1 MSVLDAL
8 PEGITG
14 IDTYMGGASE
24 ITAGFLLAGDRPAL
38 IETGPAKVAGA
49 VAAGVADAGLDPADL
64 AWIVVTHIHLDH
76 AGGVGDLV
84 RTFPNAT
91 VVVHPAGARH
101 LVDPER
107 LLASS
112 ARVYGPLMD
121 TVYGGLTPVEAARIR
136 AAEDGE
142 VLDLGGRRLELLH
155 APGHA
160 KHHLAVFEPDLGAL
174 FAGDGV
180 GVLLP
185 STGVLR
191 PATPPPDFDRDLAV
205 ASLRR
210 FAERNP
216 AHLVLTH
223 FGPITPP
230 ADRLA
235 EAEDKLLRWCET
247 AERAAQEHGLELD
260 HIEAALRERF
270 EQEEGHRAL
279 DPERFELLNSY
290 ESNAAGLLRWIQQR
304 QARATDAAGG
314 RGAQAT
320 RRGPI
325 RGGARPAAHHDRA
338 GRRPGQ
344 RADPCAHPVEGQ
356 PGRGRPWLDRRR
368 HRGRAGGQPR
378 HRGPGPH
385 EVRRRRGW
393 TPRCTANRP
402 RASTAAGWTGS
413 RRPGWSR

>member
-8 PEGITG
+8 PGGITG
-14 IDTYMGGASE
+14 IDTHMGGVSE
-24 ITAGFLLAGDRPAL
+24 ITAGFLLGGERPAL
-38 IETGPAKVAGA
+38 VETGPAKVADA
-49 VAAGVADAGLDPADL
+49 VAREVTAAGLDPADL

-84 RTFPNAT
+84 RRFPNAT

-112 ARVYGPLMD
+112 ARVYGRLMD
-121 TVYGGLTPVEAARIR
+121 TVYGGLTPVEADRVR
-136 AAEDGE
+136 AAGDGE
-142 VLDLGGRRLELLH
+142 TLDLGGRRLELLH

-174 FAGDGV
+174 FAGDGG

-205 ASLRR
+205 ASLHR
-210 FAERNP
+210 FAERDP

-230 ADRLA
+230 AERLA
-235 EAEDKLLRWCET
+235 EAEAKLLRWCET
-247 AERAAQEHGLELD
+247 AERAAEEQGPELD

-270 EQEEGHRAL
+270 EREEGHESG
-279 DPERFELLNSY
+279 DP
-290 ESNAAGLLRWIQQR
+290 
-304 QARATDAAGG
+304 
-314 RGAQAT
+314 
-320 RRGPI
+320 
-325 RGGARPAAHHDRA
+325 
-338 GRRPGQ
+338 
-344 RADPCAHPVEGQ
+344 
-356 PGRGRPWLDRRR
+356 
-368 HRGRAGGQPR
+368 
-378 HRGPGPH
+378 
-385 EVRRRRGW
+385 
-393 TPRCTANRP
+393 
-402 RASTAAGWTGS
+402 
-413 RRPGWSR
+413 

>member
-1 MSVLDAL
+1 
-8 PEGITG
+8 
-14 IDTYMGGASE
+14 
-24 ITAGFLLAGDRPAL
+24 
-38 IETGPAKVAGA
+38 
-49 VAAGVADAGLDPADL
+49 
-64 AWIVVTHIHLDH
+64 VVTHIHLDH

-121 TVYGGLTPVEAARIR
+121 TVYGGLTPVEAARIK
-136 AAEDGE
+136 AAEDEE
-142 VLDLGGRRLELLH
+142 VIDLGGRRLELLH

-191 PATPPPDFDRDLAV
+191 PATPPPDFDRDQAV

-216 AHLVLTH
+216 SHLILTH

-247 AERAAQEHGLELD
+247 AERAAQEHGAELD
-260 HIEAALRERF
+260 HIQAALRDRF

-304 QARATDAAGG
+304 Q
-314 RGAQAT
+314 
-320 RRGPI
+320 
-325 RGGARPAAHHDRA
+325 RPAA
-338 GRRPGQ
+338 Q
-344 RADPCAHPVEGQ
+344 
-356 PGRGRPWLDRRR
+356 
-368 HRGRAGGQPR
+368 
-378 HRGPGPH
+378 
-385 EVRRRRGW
+385 
-393 TPRCTANRP
+393 
-402 RASTAAGWTGS
+402 
-413 RRPGWSR
+413 

>member
-1 MSVLDAL
+1 MWGEPAPPTAPQERLCHGPSDRQEDAVSVLDAL
-8 PEGITG
+8 PQGITG
-14 IDTYMGGASE
+14 IDTFMGGTSQ
-24 ITAGFLLAGDRPAL
+24 ITAGFLLSGDQPAL
-38 IETGPAKVAGA
+38 IETGPSKVAEA
-49 VAAGVADAGLDPADL
+49 VAAGVAGAGLDPADL

-91 VVVHPAGARH
+91 VVVHPAGA
-101 LVDPER
+101 
-107 LLASS
+107 
-112 ARVYGPLMD
+112 
-121 TVYGGLTPVEAARIR
+121 
-136 AAEDGE
+136 
-142 VLDLGGRRLELLH
+142 RRLELLH

-205 ASLRR
+205 ASLHR
-210 FAERNP
+210 FAERDP

-247 AERAAQEHGLELD
+247 AERAAQEHGPGLD

-270 EQEEGHRAL
+270 EQEEGHKAR

-290 ESNAAGLLRWIQQR
+290 ESNAAGLLRWIRQR
-304 QARATDAAGG
+304 QPAAG
-314 RGAQAT
+314 
-320 RRGPI
+320 
-325 RGGARPAAHHDRA
+325 D
-338 GRRPGQ
+338 
-344 RADPCAHPVEGQ
+344 D
-356 PGRGRPWLDRRR
+356 
-368 HRGRAGGQPR
+368 
-378 HRGPGPH
+378 
-385 EVRRRRGW
+385 
-393 TPRCTANRP
+393 
-402 RASTAAGWTGS
+402 
-413 RRPGWSR
+413 

>member
-1 MSVLDAL
+1 VSVLDAL
-8 PEGITG
+8 PDGVTG
-14 IDTYMGGASE
+14 IDTHMGGVSE
-24 ITAGFLLAGDRPAL
+24 ITAGYLVRAERPAL
-38 IETGPAKVAGA
+38 IETGPSKVAAA
-49 VAAGVADAGLDPADL
+49 VADGVGRAGLPPEDL
-64 AWIVVTHIHLDH
+64 SWIVVTHVHLDH

-121 TVYGGLTPVEAARIR
+121 TVYGGLTPVEAGRVK

-160 KHHLAVFEPDLGAL
+160 KHHLAVFEPDLGVL

-210 FAERNP
+210 FADRNP

-230 ADRLA
+230 AERLA
-235 EAEDKLLRWCET
+235 EAEDKLRRWCAT
-247 AERAAQEHGLELD
+247 AEQAAAEHGPELD

-270 EQEEGHRAL
+270 EREEGHEAG

-290 ESNAAGLLRWIQQR
+290 HSNAAGLLRWIQQR
-304 QARATDAAGG
+304 QDPP
-314 RGAQAT
+314 T
-320 RRGPI
+320 RP
-325 RGGARPAAHHDRA
+325 
-338 GRRPGQ
+338 
-344 RADPCAHPVEGQ
+344 
-356 PGRGRPWLDRRR
+356 
-368 HRGRAGGQPR
+368 
-378 HRGPGPH
+378 
-385 EVRRRRGW
+385 
-393 TPRCTANRP
+393 
-402 RASTAAGWTGS
+402 
-413 RRPGWSR
+413 

>member
-8 PEGITG
+8 PDGITG
-14 IDTYMGGASE
+14 IDTHMGGASE
-24 ITAGFLLAGDRPAL
+24 ITAGFLLAGERPAL

-49 VAAGVADAGLDPADL
+49 IADGVAGAGLDPADL

-101 LVDPER
+101 LVDPAR

-121 TVYGGLTPVEAARIR
+121 TVYGGLTPVEASRIK

-142 VLDLGGRRLELLH
+142 AIDLGGRRLELLH

-160 KHHLAVFEPDLGAL
+160 KHHLAVFEPDQGTL

-185 STGVLR
+185 SNGVLR

-205 ASLRR
+205 ASLHR

-230 ADRLA
+230 AERLA

-247 AERAAQEHGLELD
+247 AEQAAKDHGAELD

-270 EQEEGHRAL
+270 EREEGHHAA

-304 QARATDAAGG
+304 QARSDAG
-314 RGAQAT
+314 
-320 RRGPI
+320 
-325 RGGARPAAHHDRA
+325 
-338 GRRPGQ
+338 
-344 RADPCAHPVEGQ
+344 
-356 PGRGRPWLDRRR
+356 
-368 HRGRAGGQPR
+368 
-378 HRGPGPH
+378 
-385 EVRRRRGW
+385 
-393 TPRCTANRP
+393 
-402 RASTAAGWTGS
+402 
-413 RRPGWSR
+413 

>member
-1 MSVLDAL
+1 MSSGTGAPEPAIIGDGVLQV
-8 PEGITG
+8 
-14 IDTYMGGASE
+14 DTLLGGWDRV
-24 ITAGFLLAGDRPAL
+24 TAGYVVQGPNPVLVETGSQSSVPVLLEALAG
-38 IETGPAKVAGA
+38 I
-49 VAAGVADAGLDPADL
+49 GLGPADL
-64 AWIVVTHIHLDH
+64 SAVVVTHIHLDH

-101 LVDPER
+101 LADPER

-121 TVYGGLTPVEAARIR
+121 TVYGELTPVEAARIK

-205 ASLRR
+205 ASLHR

-247 AERAAQEHGLELD
+247 AERAAQEHGPELD

-270 EQEEGHRAL
+270 EQEEGHKAR

-290 ESNAAGLLRWIQQR
+290 GSNAAGLLRWIQQR
-304 QARATDAAGG
+304 Q
-314 RGAQAT
+314 
-320 RRGPI
+320 PK
-325 RGGARPAAHHDRA
+325 P
-338 GRRPGQ
+338 
-344 RADPCAHPVEGQ
+344 EG
-356 PGRGRPWLDRRR
+356 
-368 HRGRAGGQPR
+368 
-378 HRGPGPH
+378 
-385 EVRRRRGW
+385 
-393 TPRCTANRP
+393 
-402 RASTAAGWTGS
+402 
-413 RRPGWSR
+413 

>member
-1 MSVLDAL
+1 VSVLDAL
-8 PEGITG
+8 PAGVTG
-14 IDTYMGGASE
+14 IDTHMGGQSE
-24 ITAGFLLAGDRPAL
+24 ITAGFLLDGERPAL
-38 IETGPAKVAGA
+38 IETGPARAAEA
-49 VAAGVADAGLDPADL
+49 VAQGVARAGLAPDDL
-64 AWIVVTHIHLDH
+64 AWIVLTHVHLDH

-91 VVVHPAGARH
+91 VVVHSAGARH

-142 VLDLGGRRLELLH
+142 TLDLGGRRLEIIH

-160 KHHLAVFEPDLGAL
+160 KHHVAVFEPDLGAL

-180 GVLLP
+180 GTLLP

-210 FAERNP
+210 FAQRRP
-216 AHLVLTH
+216 QHLVLTH
-223 FGPITPP
+223 FGPVTPP

-235 EAEDKLLRWCET
+235 EAEEKLLRWCET
-247 AERAAQEHGLELD
+247 AEAAAREHGPEVD

-270 EQEEGHRAL
+270 EQQEGHQAADL
-279 DPERFELLNSY
+279 DRYALLNTY
-290 ESNAAGLLRWIQQR
+290 QSNAAGLARWIKLKQQ
-304 QARATDAAGG
+304 QAGG
-314 RGAQAT
+314 
-320 RRGPI
+320 
-325 RGGARPAAHHDRA
+325 PA
-338 GRRPGQ
+338 
-344 RADPCAHPVEGQ
+344 
-356 PGRGRPWLDRRR
+356 
-368 HRGRAGGQPR
+368 
-378 HRGPGPH
+378 
-385 EVRRRRGW
+385 
-393 TPRCTANRP
+393 
-402 RASTAAGWTGS
+402 
-413 RRPGWSR
+413 

>member
-1 MSVLDAL
+1 MTGVIARRFAVSVLDAL

-49 VAAGVADAGLDPADL
+49 VAAGVAGAGLDPADL

-270 EQEEGHRAL
+270 EQEEGPHAM
-279 DPERFELLNSY
+279 DPEQSALLNSF

-304 QARATDAAGG
+304 QARATDG
-314 RGAQAT
+314 
-320 RRGPI
+320 
-325 RGGARPAAHHDRA
+325 
-338 GRRPGQ
+338 
-344 RADPCAHPVEGQ
+344 
-356 PGRGRPWLDRRR
+356 
-368 HRGRAGGQPR
+368 
-378 HRGPGPH
+378 
-385 EVRRRRGW
+385 
-393 TPRCTANRP
+393 
-402 RASTAAGWTGS
+402 
-413 RRPGWSR
+413 

>member
-1 MSVLDAL
+1 VSVLDAL
-8 PEGITG
+8 PAGVTG
-14 IDTYMGGASE
+14 IDTYMGGVSE
-24 ITAGFLLAGDRPAL
+24 ITAGFLLAGQRPAL
-38 IETGPAKVAGA
+38 VETGPAKVASK
-49 VAAGVADAGLDPADL
+49 VAAGVTRAGLDPADL

-91 VVVHPAGARH
+91 VVVHPAGVRH

-121 TVYGGLTPVEAARIR
+121 AVYGGLTPVEAGRVR
-136 AAEDGE
+136 AADDGE

-160 KHHLAVFEPDLGAL
+160 KHHLAVFEPDLGVL

-210 FAERNP
+210 FADRNP

-223 FGPITPP
+223 FGPIGPP
-230 ADRLA
+230 AERLA
-235 EAEDKLLRWCET
+235 EAEDKLRRWCAT
-247 AERAAQEHGLELD
+247 AEQAAAEHGPELD

-270 EQEEGHRAL
+270 EREEGHQAG

-290 ESNAAGLLRWIQQR
+290 HSNAAGLLRWIQTR
-304 QARATDAAGG
+304 QA
-314 RGAQAT
+314 
-320 RRGPI
+320 P
-325 RGGARPAAHHDRA
+325 PDR
-338 GRRPGQ
+338 
-344 RADPCAHPVEGQ
+344 
-356 PGRGRPWLDRRR
+356 
-368 HRGRAGGQPR
+368 
-378 HRGPGPH
+378 
-385 EVRRRRGW
+385 
-393 TPRCTANRP
+393 
-402 RASTAAGWTGS
+402 
-413 RRPGWSR
+413 

>member
-8 PEGITG
+8 PDGITG
-14 IDTYMGGASE
+14 IDTWMGGSSE
-24 ITAGFLLAGDRPAL
+24 ITAGFLLAGERPAL
-38 IETGPAKVAGA
+38 IETGPAKAAGA
-49 VAAGVADAGLDPADL
+49 IAAGVATAGLDPADL

-101 LVDPER
+101 LADPER

-121 TVYGGLTPVEAARIR
+121 TVYGGLTPVEAARIK

-185 STGVLR
+185 SVGVLR

-210 FAERNP
+210 FAERSP
-216 AHLVLTH
+216 AHLILTH

-247 AERAAQEHGLELD
+247 AERAAQEHGAELD

-270 EQEEGHRAL
+270 EQEEGYQAI

-304 QARATDAAGG
+304 QARE
-314 RGAQAT
+314 
-320 RRGPI
+320 
-325 RGGARPAAHHDRA
+325 
-338 GRRPGQ
+338 
-344 RADPCAHPVEGQ
+344 ADG
-356 PGRGRPWLDRRR
+356 
-368 HRGRAGGQPR
+368 
-378 HRGPGPH
+378 
-385 EVRRRRGW
+385 
-393 TPRCTANRP
+393 
-402 RASTAAGWTGS
+402 
-413 RRPGWSR
+413 